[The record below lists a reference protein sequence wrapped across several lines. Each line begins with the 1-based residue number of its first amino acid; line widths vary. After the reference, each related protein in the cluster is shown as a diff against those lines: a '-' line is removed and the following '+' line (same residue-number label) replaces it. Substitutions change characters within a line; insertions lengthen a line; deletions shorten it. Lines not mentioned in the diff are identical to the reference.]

1 VHYRG
6 RIWVCALKGGHLG
19 PPLRKT
25 ADRFTLNHARH
36 NPTGT
41 PNHKLYIGPAGWDY
55 PDWQGVVYPPG
66 LKGADRLT
74 FLAALFTAV
83 EINVTF
89 YRPIPADYA
98 RRWLAAVADFP
109 DFRFTAKVWQVFTH
123 ARQLPEA
130 DLAQFQAGLAPLL
143 TAGKLGVLLAQF
155 PYSFHN
161 YRGKSG
167 LSPNAQGRLTRLSP
181 GSGGAPP
188 LLAAAGRAGVFRR
201 AGLDF
206 CNIDQPMV
214 SYPMGAT
221 RWVTGPR
228 GYLRCHGRRK
238 DAWFEFGTT
247 VEPGMTTSTPPRN
260 WRIWRPGP
268 GSSAKAQETYV
279 IFNNHPAG
287 QAVANALEL
296 INLLQ
301 PGRKVNPPPG
311 LMAAFPRLAQTVLTP
326 KECGGCTV

>member
-1 VHYRG
+1 MDP
-6 RIWVCALKGGHLG
+6 A
-19 PPLRKT
+19 T
-25 ADRFTLNHARH
+25 
-36 NPTGT
+36 T
-41 PNHKLYIGPAGWDY
+41 PNPENPKLYIGPAGWDY

-66 LKGADRLT
+66 LKGTDRLT
-74 FLAALFTAV
+74 VLAALFTAV

-98 RRWLAAVADFP
+98 RRWLAAVTDFP

-123 ARQLPEA
+123 DRRLPEA

-143 TAGKLGVLLAQF
+143 TGGKLGTLLAQF

-161 YRGKSG
+161 TEENRAYLVQLKTA
-167 LSPNAQGRLTRLSP
+167 LQKF
-181 GSGGAPP
+181 P
-188 LLAAAGRAGVFRR
+188 LAVEVRHRSWQQRAVREFLAEV
-201 AGLDF
+201 GLDF

-228 GYLRCHGRRK
+228 GYLRCHGRRQ
-238 DAWFEFGTT
+238 DAWFEFGAD
-247 VEPGMTTSTPPRN
+247 PGARYDYLYSPEELGDLAARTRELMEN
-260 WRIWRPGP
+260 
-268 GSSAKAQETYV
+268 AAETYV

-296 INLLQ
+296 FHLLH
-301 PGRKVNPPPG
+301 PGHKVNPPPG
-311 LMAAFPRLAQTVLTP
+311 LITAFPRLAHTVLSP
-326 KECGGCTV
+326 KG

>member
-1 VHYRG
+1 MS
-6 RIWVCALKGGHLG
+6 AAMQ
-19 PPLRKT
+19 P
-25 ADRFTLNHARH
+25 
-36 NPTGT
+36 NPQN
-41 PNHKLYIGPAGWDY
+41 PKLSIGPAGWDY

-66 LKGADRLT
+66 LKGTDRLT
-74 FLAALFTAV
+74 FLATLFSAV

-98 RRWLAAVADFP
+98 RRWLAAVTDFP

-123 ARQLPEA
+123 TRHLPTA

-161 YRGKSG
+161 TEENRAYLLK
-167 LSPNAQGRLTRLSP
+167 LKAALPDF
-181 GSGGAPP
+181 P
-188 LLAAAGRAGVFRR
+188 LAVEVRHRSWQQRAVREFLEL

-238 DAWFEFGTT
+238 ETWFEFGDDRGARYDYLYSP
-247 VEPGMTTSTPPRN
+247 EELEDLAARARELME
-260 WRIWRPGP
+260 
-268 GSSAKAQETYV
+268 KAGETYV

-296 INLLQ
+296 VHLLQ
-301 PGRKVNPPPG
+301 PGHKVSPPPG
-311 LMAAFPRLAQTVLTP
+311 LITAFPRLSQTVLNS
-326 KECGGCTV
+326 KG

>member
-1 VHYRG
+1 M
-6 RIWVCALKGGHLG
+6 
-19 PPLRKT
+19 PLHPEPKT
-25 ADRFTLNHARH
+25 Q
-36 NPTGT
+36 NPE
-41 PNHKLYIGPAGWDY
+41 PRIGPAGWDY

-66 LKGADRLT
+66 LKGTDRLT
-74 FLAALFTAV
+74 FLATLFTAV

-98 RRWLAAVADFP
+98 RRWLAAVTDFP

-123 ARQLPEA
+123 DRRLPAA

-143 TAGKLGVLLAQF
+143 TGGKLGVLLAQF

-161 YRGKSG
+161 TEENRAYLLK
-167 LSPNAQGRLTRLSP
+167 LKAALPDF
-181 GSGGAPP
+181 P
-188 LLAAAGRAGVFRR
+188 LAVEVRHRSWQQRAVREFLAEV
-201 AGLDF
+201 GLDF

-228 GYLRCHGRRK
+228 GYLRCHGRRR
-238 DAWFEFGTT
+238 DAWFEFGDDRGARYDYLYSP
-247 VEPGMTTSTPPRN
+247 EELEDLAARARELME
-260 WRIWRPGP
+260 
-268 GSSAKAQETYV
+268 KARETYV

-296 INLLQ
+296 ISLLN
-301 PGRKVNPPPG
+301 PGHNVSLPPG
-311 LMAAFPRLAQTVLTP
+311 LITAFPRLAQTALSP
-326 KECGGCTV
+326 KG

>member
-1 VHYRG
+1 MPDA
-6 RIWVCALKGGHLG
+6 IQPN
-19 PPLRKT
+19 PP
-25 ADRFTLNHARH
+25 
-36 NPTGT
+36 NP
-41 PNHKLYIGPAGWDY
+41 KLCIGPAGWDY

-74 FLAALFTAV
+74 FLATLFTAV

-123 ARQLPEA
+123 ARRLPAA

-143 TAGKLGVLLAQF
+143 CAGKLGVLLAQF

-161 YRGKSG
+161 TEENRAY
-167 LSPNAQGRLTRLSP
+167 LVRLKAALQKF
-181 GSGGAPP
+181 P
-188 LLAAAGRAGVFRR
+188 LAVEVRHRSWQQRAVREFLAE

-221 RWVTGPR
+221 KWVTGTR
-228 GYLRCHGRRK
+228 GYLRCHGRRQ
-238 DAWFEFGTT
+238 DTWFEFGDDRGARYDYLYSPEELEDLAARTR
-247 VEPGMTTSTPPRN
+247 ELK
-260 WRIWRPGP
+260 
-268 GSSAKAQETYV
+268 AKARETYV

-296 INLLQ
+296 ISLLQ
-301 PGRKVNPPPG
+301 PGHKISPPRG
-311 LMAAFPRLAQTVLTP
+311 LLTVFPRLSQTTLGP
-326 KECGGCTV
+326 KE

>member
-1 VHYRG
+1 MSAA
-6 RIWVCALKGGHLG
+6 IQ
-19 PPLRKT
+19 P
-25 ADRFTLNHARH
+25 
-36 NPTGT
+36 NPQ
-41 PNHKLYIGPAGWDY
+41 NSKLFIGPAGWDY
-55 PDWQGVVYPPG
+55 PDWQGVVYPLG
-66 LKGADRLT
+66 LKGAGRLT
-74 FLAALFTAV
+74 FLATLFSAV

-98 RRWLAAVADFP
+98 RRWLAAVDQNP

-123 ARQLPEA
+123 ERRLPAA

-161 YRGKSG
+161 TEENRAYLVQLKAA
-167 LSPNAQGRLTRLSP
+167 LPEF
-181 GSGGAPP
+181 P
-188 LLAAAGRAGVFRR
+188 LAVEVRHRSWQQRAVREFLEL

-214 SYPMGAT
+214 SFPMGAT

-228 GYLRCHGRRK
+228 GYLRCHGRRQ
-238 DAWFEFGTT
+238 DAWFEFGAD
-247 VEPGMTTSTPPRN
+247 PGARYDYLYSPEELEDLAARTRELVV
-260 WRIWRPGP
+260 
-268 GSSAKAQETYV
+268 KARETYV

-296 INLLQ
+296 IHLLH
-301 PGRKVNPPPG
+301 PGHKISPPPG
-311 LMAAFPRLAQTVLTP
+311 LITAFPRLSQTTLSP
-326 KECGGCTV
+326 KG